1 MWQRRALE
9 TTDGHDQT
17 EYNRILKGLYL
28 PGKPGKAFQD
38 MAPWPYLP
46 TVIDTG
52 KEGDERRPTQPDKDL
67 RRVRNGQLGIHPE
80 LTSKAWDT
88 FNSNKAR
95 GIRNAYWMWHGQIK
109 VRPER
114 SPHRRNHVFDDCL
127 NLARPAPPCGRL
139 DIQSAKFMGAAD
151 ICMSQA
157 HRRLHRQLLASFPVK
172 TFTRQPGL

>member
-114 SPHRRNHVFDDCL
+114 SPHRRNHVFDDP
-127 NLARPAPPCGRL
+127 RPPCTTVWPARYPERKVHGC
-139 DIQSAKFMGAAD
+139 SGYMHEPST
-151 ICMSQA
+151 SQA
-157 HRRLHRQLLASFPVK
+157 APAAPS
-172 TFTRQPGL
+172 